1 MTANGGCSPR
11 MLAQVAVMGA
21 IYSRHVLHLESPRVG
36 LLSIGEE
43 ELKGN
48 ELTRSATPLLKNLGI
63 NFIGNVEGRDIYT
76 GKADVIVC
84 DGFIGNVALK
94 VSEGLVD
101 ILDRKST
108 RLNSS

>member
-1 MTANGGCSPR
+1 E
-11 MLAQVAVMGA
+11 
-21 IYSRHVLHLESPRVG
+21 IYARIVLQQKSPRVG

-48 ELTRSATPLLKNLGI
+48 DLTRAATPLLKNLGI

-76 GKADVIVC
+76 GKADVVVC
-84 DGFIGNVALK
+84 DGFICNVALK

-101 ILDRKST
+101 IIRNMLRESLEASATRKLGYLLSKG
-108 RLNSS
+108 